1 MQQLLQGGNSVQH
14 PGNDNLADFVLV
26 TLLFYFHV
34 CAGLTSIGSEW
45 CTAMS

>member
-1 MQQLLQGGNSVQH
+1 VATVFSILAI
-14 PGNDNLADFVLV
+14 DKLADFMLV